1 MKNVNHHFLKPKVLS
16 WNCLFCL
23 NHSPKPINQLCETS
37 HVIFNQFTQ
46 DTEKKQI
53 ITSEKMDPE
62 NIIDD
67 VLTYKK
73 K

>member
-1 MKNVNHHFLKPKVLS
+1 M
-16 WNCLFCL
+16 
-23 NHSPKPINQLCETS
+23 
-37 HVIFNQFTQ
+37 IFNQFTQ

-73 K
+73 KK